1 MSYIGSSPATS
12 PAVPTSQSFNGDGST
27 TVFTLNKSVDVS
39 EELEVFVNN
48 VQQEPGSGKAYTAS
62 GTTLTFS
69 SAPSS
74 GTGNVYVI
82 YRGYAERTVR
92 IELDNTSTITANTA
106 NITSSLNTA
115 TIKDSSGT
123 NNALAI
129 DSSGNVAL
137 SQVGTGTFYRTGTF
151 TPEYS
156 STAAT
161 DPNAGILSGTYTFQ
175 IGEYVRIGDLVHADI
190 VISSPA
196 GAASYTNGGAS
207 GQNLTIVG
215 LPFTVKNLTNYH
227 ASATV
232 SYYTNYSAWGA
243 SYTPMGY
250 AAYNTKII
258 TMGFADANTF
268 SGTTTNAVVSNG
280 SATTMLHITYQTDDA

>member
-92 IELDNTSTITANTA
+92 IELDNTSTITANT
-106 NITSSLNTA
+106 LNVG
-115 TIKDSSGT
+115 TIKDNSGT
-123 NNALAI
+123 NNALVI

-156 STAAT
+156 STTAT
-161 DPNAGILSGTYTFQ
+161 DPTAGILSGTYVLQ
-175 IGEYVRIGDLVHADI
+175 VGEYVRIGDLVHADI
-190 VISSPA
+190 VISSPT
-196 GAASYTNGGAS
+196 GTASYTNGGAS

-215 LPFTVKNLTNYH
+215 LPFTVKNLTDYN

-258 TMGFADANTF
+258 TMGFADAGTF
-268 SGTTTNAVVSNG
+268 SGTTTNAVVTNG
-280 SATTMLHITYQTDDA
+280 TATTILHITYQTDDA

>member
-92 IELDNTSTITANTA
+92 IELDNTSTITANT
-106 NITSSLNTA
+106 LNVG
-115 TIKDSSGT
+115 TIKDNSGT

-156 STAAT
+156 STTAT
-161 DPNAGILSGTYTFQ
+161 DPTVGILSGTYVNQ
-175 IGEYVRIGDLVHADI
+175 IGEYVRIGDTVHVDI
-190 VISSPA
+190 TLSSP
-196 GAASYTNGGAS
+196 STLTYTNGGAN
-207 GQNLTIVG
+207 GQNSTIVG
-215 LPFTVKNLTNYH
+215 LPFKVRNLTDYN
-227 ASATV
+227 ASAV
-232 SYYTNYSAWGA
+232 VGYYSGWA
-243 SYTPMGY
+243 SFAAGYTPMGY
-250 AAYNTKII
+250 APYNTKRINLVYANGISI
-258 TMGFADANTF
+258 TGLVINGIVG
-268 SGTTTNAVVSNG
+268 SG
-280 SATTMLHITYQTDDA
+280 SATTILSLTYQTDDA

>member
-92 IELDNTSTITANTA
+92 IELDNTSTITAST
-106 NITSSLNTA
+106 LNVG
-115 TIKDSSGT
+115 TIKDNSGT
-123 NNALAI
+123 NNALVI

-156 STAAT
+156 STTAT
-161 DPNAGILSGTYTFQ
+161 DPTAGILSGTYVLQ

-190 VISSPA
+190 VISSPT
-196 GAASYTNGGAS
+196 GTASYTNGGAS

-215 LPFTVKNLTNYH
+215 LPFTVKNLTDYN

-232 SYYTNYSAWGA
+232 SYFTNYSSWAAG
-243 SYTPMGY
+243 YTPMGY

-258 TMGFADANTF
+258 NMGFPVAGTF
-268 SGTTTNAVVSNG
+268 NVATTNVVVANG
-280 SATTMLHITYQTDDA
+280 SATTILHITYQTDDA

>member
-1 MSYIGSSPATS
+1 MSYIGSPPAQS

-62 GTTLTFS
+62 GTALTFS

-92 IELDNTSTITANTA
+92 IELDNTPTITANT
-106 NITSSLNTA
+106 LNVG
-115 TIKDSSGT
+115 TIKDNSGT

-151 TPEYS
+151 SPEYS
-156 STAAT
+156 STQAT
-161 DPNAGILSGTYTFQ
+161 DPTAGILSGYQ
-175 IGEYVRIGDLVHADI
+175 YQVGNYVRVGNLVHVDI
-190 VISSPA
+190 KISNAA
-196 GAASYTNGGAS
+196 GASYTNGGAS
-207 GQNLTIVG
+207 TQDATIVG
-215 LPFTVKNLTNYH
+215 LPFKLKN
-227 ASATV
+227 S
-232 SYYTNYSAWGA
+232 TNYSVGGAVGYFNDWDTWTA
-243 SYTPMGY
+243 SYTPMFY
-250 AAYNTKII
+250 AEFNTKTINLVFAGAGSVAVIRPANLFGASNNAEII
-258 TMGFADANTF
+258 LSM
-268 SGTTTNAVVSNG
+268 
-280 SATTMLHITYQTDDA
+280 TYETDDA

>member
-92 IELDNTSTITANTA
+92 IELDNTSSFTAGTA

-123 NNALAI
+123 NTALTI
-129 DSSGNVAL
+129 DSSGRIL
-137 SQVGTGTFYRTGTF
+137 
-151 TPEYS
+151 TPARPAFS
-156 STAAT
+156 
-161 DPNAGILSGTYTFQ
+161 
-175 IGEYVRIGDLVHADI
+175 
-190 VISSPA
+190 VIHIE
-196 GAASYTNGGAS
+196 T
-207 GQNLTIVG
+207 T
-215 LPFTVKNLTNYH
+215 
-227 ASATV
+227 ASAQAQTGHIQFNTV
-232 SYYTNYSAWGA
+232 DTNVGSHWSTSNNRFEVPVNGVYHFAFSGIGCNSVASPVAAAGSAHVVIQKSTDSGSNWSEIAMG
-243 SYTPMGY
+243 YGY
-250 AAYNTKII
+250 AATSAHYPNVSSSNIVTLNSGDYVRVFAIISYIYAHTAANQYNP
-258 TMGFADANTF
+258 TF
-268 SGTTTNAVVSNG
+268 SGFLVG
-280 SATTMLHITYQTDDA
+280 

>member
-1 MSYIGSSPATS
+1 MSYIGSPPAQS

-62 GTTLTFS
+62 GTALTLS

-92 IELDNTSTITANTA
+92 IELDNTPTITAST
-106 NITSSLNTA
+106 LNVG
-115 TIKDSSGT
+115 TIKDNSGT

-156 STAAT
+156 STTAT
-161 DPNAGILSGTYTFQ
+161 DPTAGILSGTYVLQ
-175 IGEYVRIGDLVHADI
+175 VGEYVRIGDLVHADI
-190 VISSPA
+190 VISSPT
-196 GAASYTNGGAS
+196 GTASYTNGGAS

-215 LPFTVKNLTNYH
+215 LPFTVRNLTDYN

-232 SYYTNYSAWGA
+232 SYFTNYSAWAAG
-243 SYTPMGY
+243 YTPMGY
-250 AAYNTKII
+250 AGYNTKTIA
-258 TMGFADANTF
+258 MGYASAGGFAA
-268 SGTTTNAVVSNG
+268 TTTNAVVTNG
-280 SATTMLHITYQTDDA
+280 TATTILRITYQTDDA

>member
-92 IELDNTSTITANTA
+92 IELDNTSSFTASTA

-123 NNALAI
+123 NNAMTI
-129 DSSGNVAL
+129 DS
-137 SQVGTGTFYRTGTF
+137 TGRIF
-151 TPEYS
+151 TPARPAFSVAQVEASVIAAQTGQHTFNTVDTNVGSYWSTSNNRFEAPVNGFYHFAFSGLGCNSTGGGIAANVSGKVNIEKSTDSGS
-156 STAAT
+156 SWSEISHGYGYVASSVHYPNVSSACSVTLNSGDYVRLFVEISYVYAGTAA
-161 DPNAGILSGTYTFQ
+161 SG
-175 IGEYVRIGDLVHADI
+175 
-190 VISSPA
+190 
-196 GAASYTNGGAS
+196 
-207 GQNLTIVG
+207 
-215 LPFTVKNLTNYH
+215 
-227 ASATV
+227 
-232 SYYTNYSAWGA
+232 
-243 SYTPMGY
+243 
-250 AAYNTKII
+250 YNPR
-258 TMGFADANTF
+258 F
-268 SGTTTNAVVSNG
+268 SGFLVG
-280 SATTMLHITYQTDDA
+280 

>member
-1 MSYIGSSPATS
+1 
-12 PAVPTSQSFNGDGST
+12 VC
-27 TVFTLNKSVDVS
+27 TLNKSVDVS

-62 GTTLTFS
+62 GTALTFS

-92 IELDNTSTITANTA
+92 IELDNTPTITANT
-106 NITSSLNTA
+106 LNVG
-115 TIKDSSGT
+115 TIKDNSGT

-161 DPNAGILSGTYTFQ
+161 DPTAGILSGTYTIQ
-175 IGEYVRIGDLVHADI
+175 IGRYIRIGDLVHIDI
-190 VISSPA
+190 TIASP
-196 GAASYTNGGAS
+196 STITYTNGGAT
-207 GQNLTIVG
+207 GQNATIVG
-215 LPFTVKNLTNYH
+215 LPFTVKNLTDYN
-227 ASATV
+227 SAISVGYFT
-232 SYYTNYSAWGA
+232 AWNSWTSG
-243 SYTPMGY
+243 YTPMGY
-250 AAYNTKII
+250 GGYNTKTINLVYAHTGSVLNI
-258 TMGFADANTF
+258 GTSNIF
-268 SGTTTNAVVSNG
+268 GTTNI
-280 SATTMLHITYQTDDA
+280 ATIIFSMTYETDDA